1 LHGKVGQRK
10 VRLLLCGCC
19 RAVWRLLADARS
31 RTAVE
36 LGEQYADR
44 PSNRSRMRAAYLAAR
59 AAARE
64 AEARDPW
71 ESKGLDEGGRGVLAS
86 QTVKPEA
93 APVAA
98 RGAAL
103 AAVASDLGQGAGIN
117 AVAPG
122 HAVALLRCIFG
133 IPVRPVAVDRAW
145 LAWQGGVIPRLAQAA
160 YDEREL
166 PSGHLDA
173 ARLA

>member
-71 ESKGLDEGGRGVLAS
+71 ESKGLDGGGRWVLAS
-86 QTVKPEA
+86 QTGEPEA
-93 APVAA
+93 AAV
-98 RGAAL
+98 AAL
-103 AAVASDLGQGAGIN
+103 AAVASDLGPGAGIN

-133 IPVRPVAVDRAW
+133 NPVRPVAVDRAW
-145 LAWQGGVIPRLAQAA
+145 LAWQGGVIPRLAQ
-160 YDEREL
+160 
-166 PSGHLDA
+166 
-173 ARLA
+173 